1 MPQYAYLSPNTP
13 AYSNTSGYH
22 HFSSVDMAPSQSQSS
37 DSSGTASPLSP
48 LGHYHSSTSNIAYYD
63 QQRNDYA
70 QMLPPS
76 GHNSQTCTSQRRR
89 VQGNS
94 STKKQKIALHLYP
107 ISHFT
112 IHQLLKNLLLTI
124 GPELSRTSKPKPYV
138 CLHSGCETSF
148 TRPFDLGRHMKT
160 THQAGVR
167 IDCPEGWCGR
177 SGLPDGREKG
187 GFSRAD
193 HFYEH
198 VSKVHRKVVVK
209 DANGAMYVRSTDGR
223 ESEVRVTYP

>member
-1 MPQYAYLSPNTP
+1 MALHRRRLKDTIIPQPAIMPTTTNSA
-13 AYSNTSGYH
+13 
-22 HFSSVDMAPSQSQSS
+22 MAM
-37 DSSGTASPLSP
+37 
-48 LGHYHSSTSNIAYYD
+48 
-63 QQRNDYA
+63 RR
-70 QMLPPS
+70 LPP
-76 GHNSQTCTSQRRR
+76 HPAITARHAHLKKFVFRATAPQRSKSKLLDLSAFIHPPCLSWHGVLPLNFR
-89 VQGNS
+89 
-94 STKKQKIALHLYP
+94 IALHLHP
-107 ISHFT
+107 ISLSTHE
-112 IHQLLKNLLLTI
+112 LKYLLLTI
-124 GPELSRTSKPKPYV
+124 VPELSRIAKPKPYV

-209 DANGAMYVRSTDGR
+209 DENNVMYVRSPDGR
-223 ESEVRVTYP
+223 ESEVRVTNP